1 MKQRDRF
8 AYLYRKL
15 KHIKNLVL
23 EYDQKQFASR
33 KKGDLMPPLSGP
45 KRTPSSSRSKPSYL

>member
-23 EYDQKQFASR
+23 EYDQKQFASK
-33 KKGDLMPPLSGP
+33 KKGDAMPSLSEP
-45 KRTPSSSRSKPSYL
+45 KKTSSSSRSKASYY